1 MSVSIITVAN
11 LGQKTNLKTADI
23 LPVIEEFSKRGE
35 LKQVICQINTNFGF
49 PHTYSF
55 IPALV
60 RLPLR
65 VLEKLSG
72 LSLGRAHRLL
82 SDYFVERRLQEADV
96 IFFHPPTR
104 FEGAMQKAKKKGSA
118 VVGIAT
124 VAHPLLDQ
132 RIHGEE
138 HRRFNS
144 PFEPENFDKLREVVE
159 QFDYIVAIS
168 DFIKPSYVEQGF
180 PAERIFIAYTGISL
194 PPPTI
199 RDNKSD
205 TFKVLYVAY
214 TNPRKG
220 LSYLLDAWTELKL
233 PNAELILVG
242 KYTGDIPKK
251 MKDYCDSIIS
261 SDPSI
266 TWVGSTHD
274 PKPYYQE
281 ASMFVLPSLSEGNPR
296 VVMEAMA
303 YGLPV
308 VTTTNAQSVVED
320 NKSGFVVPIRDVGA
334 LKEKIAYL
342 YNNRDVAKEMGKEG
356 RRTMENE
363 KSFGVSVFEIYQEIL
378 KREGKKVTNDK

>member
-23 LPVIEEFSKRGE
+23 LPVVEEFAKRGE
-35 LKQVICQINTNFGF
+35 LKQVICQINTKFDF

-60 RLPLR
+60 RYPLR

-72 LSLGRAHRLL
+72 LSFGRAHRLL
-82 SDYFVERRLQEADV
+82 SDYFVERRLQGADV
-96 IFFHPPTR
+96 TFFHPPTR
-104 FEGAMQKAKKKGSA
+104 FEGAMQKAKKRGSI

-132 RIHGEE
+132 KIHGEE
-138 HRRFNS
+138 HRRFDS
-144 PFEPENFDKLREVVE
+144 PFQAQNFDKLRTVVD

-180 PAERIFIAYTGISL
+180 PAEKIFVAYTGIPL
-194 PPPTI
+194 PPATV
-199 RDNKSD
+199 RESKSD
-205 TFKVLYVAY
+205 TFKVLYLAY

-220 LSYLLDAWTELKL
+220 LSYLLEAWKELKL

-242 KYTGDIPKK
+242 RYSADTPKK
-251 MKDYCDSIIS
+251 LKDYCDNIIN

-266 TWVGSTHD
+266 KWEGSTQD

-303 YGLPV
+303 HGLPV
-308 VTTTNAQSVVED
+308 VTTTNAQSVIED
-320 NKSGFVVPIRDVGA
+320 GKSGFVVPIRDVGA

-342 YNNRDVAKEMGKEG
+342 YNNRDVAEKMGKEG
-356 RRTMENE
+356 RRAMEN
-363 KSFGVSVFEIYQEIL
+363 KKPFGASVFEIYQEIL
-378 KREGKKVTNDK
+378 KREGKTQ